1 MCGAGKIGNVCV
13 STPPFLKRLRKKW
26 NFHQPPPPSYAKQ
39 FLRNSFTQ
47 PMLST
52 EFTVAIDAMEFTEAT
67 LAMEVDDTS
76 ARRPNTEATEAKLIA
91 EPTDPR
97 LKKEKTLNLS
107 NFSRRVSQI
116 LQRSF
121 APPEALSMSIVL
133 IAALLSK
140 ELLELPPGA
149 GASMRSR
156 FREAGM

>member
-1 MCGAGKIGNVCV
+1 
-13 STPPFLKRLRKKW
+13 
-26 NFHQPPPPSYAKQ
+26 
-39 FLRNSFTQ
+39 
-47 PMLST
+47 MLST
-52 EFTVAIDAMEFTEAT
+52 EFTLAIDAMEFTDAT

-107 NFSRRVSQI
+107 NFCRRVSQI

-121 APPEALSMSIVL
+121 AAPPEALSMLIVL

-140 ELLELPPGA
+140 ELELPPGA
-149 GASMRSR
+149 GASMCSR